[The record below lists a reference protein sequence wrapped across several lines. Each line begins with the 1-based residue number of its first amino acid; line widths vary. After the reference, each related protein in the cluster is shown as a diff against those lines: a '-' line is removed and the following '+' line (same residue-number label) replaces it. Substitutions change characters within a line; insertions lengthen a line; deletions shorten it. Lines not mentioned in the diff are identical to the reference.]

1 MFVSVCWI
9 FHGTT
14 ITLTGKSLATP
25 KVNTGNVMAYNNC
38 EKIPG
43 ISQDEN
49 IAKIPRVSFTSRIS
63 LHTNANHILYG
74 NKNYCMVN
82 SIQHVKTIKYQY
94 KHQYVFRHA
103 FNLCNKIIITVVG
116 VHRQSPVAGN
126 CTVHPSQLAWSGTQP
141 FNISRTI
148 SVMSS

>member
-1 MFVSVCWI
+1 MSVHWI

-14 ITLTGKSLATP
+14 ITLTDKSLATP
-25 KVNTGNVMAYNNC
+25 KVNTGNVTAYNNC

-43 ISQDEN
+43 ILQDEN

-63 LHTNANHILYG
+63 LHTNVNHILYG
-74 NKNYCMVN
+74 NKSYCMVN
-82 SIQHVKTIKYQY
+82 SACQYQY

-141 FNISRTI
+141 FGISRTI